1 MSITVQVW
9 LEIQAIFLTRNE
21 VLRIIDDDD
30 DDLTAKKESRN
41 APIVEICL
49 YLFYPVLRAAA
60 RYFEGV
66 KDN

>member
-1 MSITVQVW
+1 MMMTWRQ
-9 LEIQAIFLTRNE
+9 
-21 VLRIIDDDD
+21 
-30 DDLTAKKESRN
+30 KKESRN
-41 APIVEICL
+41 KPIVEICL